1 MLIEQKSLSMPAVL
15 GVILGVAAIT
25 AVVLSGVGYRLG
37 WWHFTVGLQ
46 LSEWATYGAALALF
60 LSIAGLIQTRPVS
73 ARRGRAVAILGLLL
87 AVVPVSMALQWQYA
101 TRTYPAINDISTDT
115 LDAPVFWD
123 MPTPTDYPG
132 GKSAQTQRAAY
143 PDLAPLKLP
152 HPPAKAYA
160 YALAAVKDKGWTIV
174 SSVPEE
180 GRIEATASS
189 VLYGFTDEVAIR
201 VKAMDGGALVDVR
214 SRSRLGKIDRGTNA
228 KRIRAYLA
236 DLQRRASE
244 PQR

>member
-1 MLIEQKSLSMPAVL
+1 MFIQQKSLSLPAVL
-15 GVILGVAAIT
+15 GLILGVAVIT

-37 WWHFTVGLQ
+37 WWHFTVGMQ
-46 LSEWATYGAALALF
+46 LSEWATYAAAVALL
-60 LSIAGLIQTRPVS
+60 LSVTGVLQTRSSS
-73 ARRGRAVAILGLLL
+73 ARRGRVVAILGFLL
-87 AVVPVSMALQWQYA
+87 ALVPVAMALQWEYA

-132 GKSAQTQRAAY
+132 GTSADLQRVAY
-143 PDLAPLKLP
+143 PDLAPIKLP

-160 YALAAVKDKGWTIV
+160 AALAAVKDKGWTIV

-189 VLYGFTDEVAIR
+189 LLYGFTDEVAIR
-201 VKAMDGGALVDVR
+201 VKPVDGGALVDVR

-236 DLQRRASE
+236 DLQKSASE